1 MLDFGFLR
9 DNWLFIVMGIG
20 STLGIAVISFLL
32 SVPVALMVAKG
43 RRGTFLP
50 IKLFSIFYEW
60 LIDGIPLLLQIP
72 FVYLAL
78 PQIGITL
85 PGFWA
90 GVLVLTVNY
99 GSRISKIFYER
110 FATTGKP
117 PGGTW
122 VSWIPPFTNEFTSM
136 IKDSTL
142 IGMAG
147 IIQDVYWRATRV
159 GRAEFRNLE
168 ALIIAAIIYL
178 ILITIITLGSKAR
191 SFTIATS
198 KSSTAVST

>member
-9 DNWLFIVMGIG
+9 DNWLFIVTGIG
-20 STLGIAVISFLL
+20 ATLGIAVISFLL
-32 SVPVALMVAKG
+32 STPVALVVAKG
-43 RRGTFLP
+43 HRATLLP
-50 IKLFSIFYEW
+50 IKLFSTFYVW

-72 FVYLAL
+72 FVYLVL
-78 PQIGITL
+78 PQIGIAL
-85 PGFWA
+85 PGFWS

-99 GSRISKIFYER
+99 GSRMSKIFYES
-110 FATTGKP
+110 FATTGKRT
-117 PGGTW
+117 GETQ
-122 VSWIPPFTNEFTSM
+122 VSLIPPLTNEFTGM

-178 ILITIITLGSKAR
+178 ILITIASLGSKAL
-191 SFTIATS
+191 SFKMATF
-198 KSSTAVST
+198 KPSTGVTT